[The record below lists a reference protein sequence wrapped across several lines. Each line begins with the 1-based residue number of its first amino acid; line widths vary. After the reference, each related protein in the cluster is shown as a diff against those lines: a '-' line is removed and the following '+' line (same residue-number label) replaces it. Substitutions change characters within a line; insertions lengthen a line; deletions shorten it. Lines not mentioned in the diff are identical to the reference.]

1 MTNSTEYKCGDW
13 AIWDSQVAYLWEQ
26 RQLLEK
32 EFKCN
37 IVFYSGKMNAQNNWE
52 VTVLCNDYDVISLL
66 DIKMINY
73 QNELSNELQQPLGC
87 LLVLKY

>member
-1 MTNSTEYKCGDW
+1 MTDSTEYKCGDW

-32 EFKCN
+32 EFKCE
-37 IVFYSGKMNAQNNWE
+37 IVFSGGKMNTQNNWE
-52 VTVLCNDYDVISLL
+52 VTILCSDYDVISLL